1 MLVILWITCA
11 LVATLGLTVLL
22 VPMFIDEEALLGVVR
37 EQVRTQTGGELVV
50 EGETELSLFP
60 QFALRLES
68 ASLKLSAQT
77 EYESDI
83 EASIAELDVGLSPLP
98 LLSGNVDLGTI
109 VISGVTADI
118 TEPQALPPAP
128 EPRPVMSDL
137 EWERRGEIIRQT
149 KEEARQ
155 RQLNEGGG
163 ISGIAILAEAIQI
176 EDVTVIQRT
185 RDGEL
190 SNGIRIA
197 ALTLTD
203 VNTWNEPM
211 QLEGALTVL
220 GSGSIPPL
228 DIALDGAI
236 RVASDF
242 SKIEIAG
249 LKTEVVGA
257 LTQPV
262 ESTLDG
268 EFLMIPARAQ
278 FTFTA
283 SLPGGDISGQL
294 VWSALESPEFSLN
307 INTARFYADQIQAA
321 PALVTAATVRAPATH
336 APPGSSDNEAGSIAP
351 APFPVGPLRDLD
363 LEMRIAA
370 DELIAGGQTISD
382 AQAFMR
388 VRDGVANIDYLR
400 GILHQGQ
407 LDTRMVLNARRPVV
421 KARVEGSLKDV
432 NLNLMFASIGNT
444 DTASGRI
451 DVSWALETEAVTT
464 DDLMVALDGDVTAN
478 GQDVVLQRVSVQG
491 LICSAVAIVNK
502 IPPIAGLPT
511 NTPIADLSLTV
522 DFDDGM
528 GEIEKLRLSTPGAEL
543 KGSGDIDL
551 ASMDFGLRME
561 GQVNNDIMEVS
572 PLCEIDQRYAG
583 VDWPVDCAGNLA
595 SESGAA
601 CNIDIASIAK
611 QILKNEAQQQ
621 MRDAIEEKARSFIK
635 KLFGD

>member
-98 LLSGNVDLGTI
+98 LLSGNVDVGTI

-268 EFLMIPARAQ
+268 EFVMIPARAQ

-351 APFPVGPLRDLD
+351 APFPVGSLRDLD

-407 LDTRMVLNARRPVV
+407 LDTRMALNARRPVV